1 MKKVFARLV
10 PAVIGAM
17 VLAGCSSTNTRTDG
31 GAPVAGEGAQTN
43 AAGAAATQSLTLS
56 DGTVVSLGN
65 PNEPLKTKV
74 IFFEYDRS
82 DILPEYRNILA
93 AHGAH
98 LAANPH
104 SSVTLE
110 GHGDERGSR
119 EYNIAL
125 GERRANSIK
134 RYLTAAG
141 VPASQ
146 IMTISYGEERPYI
159 EGAGEYAW
167 SKNRRVEII
176 Y

>member
-1 MKKVFARLV
+1 MKVLIKLV
-10 PAVIGAM
+10 PAVVAALL
-17 VLAGCSSTNTRTDG
+17 LAGCGGTETRPDG
-31 GAPVAGEGAQTN
+31 GAPLSRAGAGGAQTS
-43 AAGAAATQSLTLS
+43 AGTMGNTLTLS
-56 DGTVVSLGN
+56 DGTVVDLGN
-65 PNEPLKTKV
+65 PNAPLDTKV

-93 AHGAH
+93 AHARH
-98 LAANPH
+98 LASNRH
-104 SSVTLE
+104 VSVTLE

-134 RYLTAAG
+134 RYLTVGG

-146 IMTISYGEERPYI
+146 IMTISYGEERPHLR
-159 EGAGEYAW
+159 GMGETAW
-167 SKNRRVEII
+167 SKNRRVEIV

>member
-1 MKKVFARLV
+1 MPRG
-10 PAVIGAM
+10 P
-17 VLAGCSSTNTRTDG
+17 
-31 GAPVAGEGAQTN
+31 APVAGEGGAQTN
-43 AAGAAATQSLTLS
+43 AVGGAATNSLTLS

-82 DILPEYRNILA
+82 DILPEYRAILA

-159 EGAGEYAW
+159 DGAGEYAW
-167 SKNRRVEII
+167 SKNRRVEIV